1 MFLDIAFLKK
11 AVSLSAEVRNQNNVT
26 VISGTINQIFLIK
39 IESVNVSCF
48 TLTYID
54 YHVDFMFNLLW
65 SRQLLVCEIVPF
77 YTKEPCL
84 NIK

>member
-1 MFLDIAFLKK
+1 MFLNIAFLKK
-11 AVSLSAEVRNQNNVT
+11 AVSLSVEVRSQNNVT
-26 VISGTINQIFLIK
+26 VISRTINQIFLIK

-48 TLTYID
+48 TLTID

-65 SRQLLVCEIVPF
+65 SRQLLVCEMVPF
-77 YTKEPCL
+77 YTKKPCL